1 MYTQYFPYY
10 FLRQKNLLQNKE
22 IFRSFSRFNIQNNI
36 ISSCSTN
43 VIKIEVLY
51 KKICNSIN
59 PYIFSLSVNRF
70 SNSIHFTA
78 WYILF
83 RKKKKNHPL
92 FINITNKKFRN
103 KLILDRDH
111 NRHVCKKIKGRNPT
125 KKLNEFFSLD
135 GTRGTKINRVTRV
148 RARRPSVYTIPGR
161 VPRIMNNLTRSW
173 SAMQYKIDF
182 MDSGCKCARA
192 RALILSPSRVD
203 QTPCDD
209 HRLSLIK

>member
-83 RKKKKNHPL
+83 RKKKKKPPPL
-92 FINITNKKFRN
+92 HQHYKQKIQKQIDPRQGSQSSRLQKNKGTKS
-103 KLILDRDH
+103 D
-111 NRHVCKKIKGRNPT
+111 KKIERILFFRWHTRNE
-125 KKLNEFFSLD
+125 N
-135 GTRGTKINRVTRV
+135 
-148 RARRPSVYTIPGR
+148 
-161 VPRIMNNLTRSW
+161 
-173 SAMQYKIDF
+173 
-182 MDSGCKCARA
+182 
-192 RALILSPSRVD
+192 
-203 QTPCDD
+203 
-209 HRLSLIK
+209 